1 MRRRKRAG
9 ANHKT
14 TNSNL
19 RTPMILSN
27 KFFSLAA
34 VLTLSLGASAQG
46 GLGGLGGL
54 GSLGGLNGSIY
65 NGGNQ
70 TPPTLPSV
78 QSRFGSYDAGIGNS
92 WLGGSVHAYA
102 GMVRQKSGNYEL
114 GNVTAEFRGTASLL
128 RRSAEVC
135 EIVGSAVNIMNN
147 GVQNRSG
154 SFRIEVLGYPV
165 VNANVT
171 SNSTFAAANSVFNL
185 IPGGVSYPIPVGP
198 ITVTLA
204 GNAGCGFS
212 RSANWLLP
220 AATASVG
227 LNASA
232 SAYAFADA
240 HVGFGIPGFGVG
252 VGINGHVLQQ
262 SLNASLTA
270 NAVWGLSGGVTYTL
284 QAISI
289 HLYAWAQAIYT
300 WTTNLTSW
308 SSALITR
315 TLV

>member
-1 MRRRKRAG
+1 
-9 ANHKT
+9 
-14 TNSNL
+14 
-19 RTPMILSN
+19 MILSN

-34 VLTLSLGASAQG
+34 VLTLSLCASAQG

-54 GSLGGLNGSIY
+54 STGGLNGGVMS
-65 NGGNQ
+65 GGGG

-78 QSRFGSYDAGIGNS
+78 QSRFGSYDASIGNE

-102 GMVRQKSGNYEL
+102 GMVRQKSGTYEL
-114 GNVTAEFRGTASLL
+114 GNVTAEFQGTGKFL
-128 RRSAEVC
+128 RRTAEVC
-135 EIVGSAVNIMNN
+135 EIVGTAANIMNN

-154 SFRIEVLGYPV
+154 SFRIEVLGFSV
-165 VNANVT
+165 VNASVT
-171 SNSTFAAANSVFNL
+171 SNSTFAAANSTFNL

-198 ITVTLA
+198 VTVTLA

-227 LNASA
+227 LNATA
-232 SAYAFADA
+232 SAYLFADA
-240 HVGFGIPGFGVG
+240 HVGFGIPGFGLG

-262 SLNASLTA
+262 TLNASLTA

-289 HLYAWAQAIYT
+289 HLYAWAQAIHT

-308 SSALITR
+308 SSAMVTR